1 MNSDANL
8 SGNSVRDN
16 DTSEAGAGGGKKGK
30 GKGKKQVLYSFG

>member
-16 DTSEAGAGGGKKGK
+16 DTSGAGAGGGKKGK